1 MRRSVGITPDT
12 SSLYSTQKMHP
23 VGSTGPTG
31 LPPVGR
37 KRSQKACDMCY
48 RKKTRCEVEGPGM
61 ICLQCIRRRTKC
73 VFPSQQQHVVPPQ
86 EEKQEQLPSNDRYIE
101 SLKTRLERVES
112 LLLAAGIL
120 HESDITQDTLSDDDD
135 GNTSDDQW
143 NTNERPGSSC
153 RTSTHSES
161 SEYYDA
167 EQFPGV
173 VMLRLLRSSNLM
185 KATTPDILVCVP
197 IPKKWLPIT
206 RRSCSLSIL
215 SRGGIDWIK
224 RKTGD
229 DGFLSILARDSIHD
243 GPWNTWRPDVFHDLF
258 ASQVYKPLPPRSEVF
273 SLIKDFFRT
282 TNRMFPIFHE
292 GSFMRMVEWQYTQQ
306 TCDDSALW
314 ASINMVICLA
324 YEYRFS
330 NNLKPEKDREKARF
344 YFKNAVSVFT
354 ELALRRTDLLSVQ
367 ALICMGFFLRGN
379 AGTQAALPFMTA
391 AMRSCQ
397 RMGLHRNI
405 NRPDLSHIQ
414 QEQRRRVFWIT
425 FVIDQSTCLRAGN
438 APSQHPE
445 DFDVPLPQE
454 TEDDND
460 PEVSSNIPFFCQ
472 FCRMCVIKSRIYCQ
486 LYTAKALQKPPQELY
501 KSVSELHTELETW
514 KKDYPF
520 TDVPSIRG
528 AESDFLFG
536 FASIALHFVYY
547 NALIMIHRMPL
558 LLNFLIASRENEPDD
573 MKSYRKARASK
584 SSAICAMAARNTLK
598 LVNNMPWGDI
608 SWLWSLLY
616 YVFLAS
622 STLFSSILR
631 NTRSASVKEDLQ
643 TLNMAAKFFAALVSN
658 DEAANYS
665 GFMARVTATLERI
678 ARIAVEREE
687 KRPRSS
693 DDEDDEV
700 KIPGSKRQASR
711 NVPASHSKLYQRR
724 SSANQPAS
732 TSSYPTRPP
741 HHSHTAAP
749 SSKTTPLTTAPS
761 NMAEASGFPETI
773 EGFPRI
779 NSSGYVVPVCEDHP
793 KHFSPPI
800 SARPPT
806 QHTPQGPP
814 VTQQTGLGLSNLNGA
829 NLNLN
834 TMSDYASTGT
844 TFPSWQLRED
854 HTQTSSPH
862 DNIQSPFSATSSGAG
877 NTMFPDSWQ
886 VPLTADWQFGDEL
899 AWAGL
904 FRGENLQAPLMPIL
918 NAESFLNGPFASQ
931 PESGLDNETA
941 QPGGNDGNGYLG
953 FASQPL
959 GYNFMSGA
967 PPQGGQGQDEN
978 QEGQEMD
985 PTQAMFSNAF
995 MGMF

>member
-1 MRRSVGITPDT
+1 
-12 SSLYSTQKMHP
+12 MHP
-23 VGSTGPTG
+23 VGSTDPNG
-31 LPPVGR
+31 LPSVGR
-37 KRSQKACDMCY
+37 KRSQRACDMCY
-48 RKKTRCEVEGPGM
+48 RKKTRCEVDGPGL

-73 VFPSQQQHVVPPQ
+73 VFPSQQQVAPPQ
-86 EEKQEQLPSNDRYIE
+86 EEEQEQLPSNDQYID

-120 HESDITQDTLSDDDD
+120 HESDITQDTLSEDDD
-135 GNTSDDQW
+135 GNMSDDQW
-143 NTNERPGSSC
+143 IADERPGSS
-153 RTSTHSES
+153 RRMSTHSES

-167 EQFPGV
+167 EQFPGGGDV
-173 VMLRLLRSSNLM
+173 E
-185 KATTPDILVCVP
+185 ATP
-197 IPKKWLPIT
+197 IF
-206 RRSCSLSIL
+206 RAHESDDSRYFGRSCSLSIL

-229 DGFLSILARDSIHD
+229 DSFLTILARGSVHD

-314 ASINMVICLA
+314 ASINIVICLA

-330 NNLKPEKDREKARF
+330 NNLKPEKDREKARL

-405 NRPDLSHIQ
+405 NRPDLSHVQ
-414 QEQRRRVFWIT
+414 QEQRRRVFWIA

-438 APSQHPE
+438 APSQHPD
-445 DFDVPLPQE
+445 DFDVPLPE
-454 TEDDND
+454 LTEDDHD

-472 FCRMCVIKSRIYCQ
+472 LCRMCVIKSRIYCR
-486 LYTAKALQKPPQELY
+486 LYTAKALQKPPHELY
-501 KSVSELHTELETW
+501 KSVSELNIELETW

-520 TDVPSIRG
+520 TEVPKIRG

-558 LLNFLIASRENEPDD
+558 LLNYLLASRENEPEEF
-573 MKSYRKARASK
+573 KSYRKARASK

-598 LVNNMPWGDI
+598 LVNNMPWGEI

-622 STLFSSILR
+622 STLFSGILR
-631 NTRSASVKEDLQ
+631 NTRSTSVKEDLQ
-643 TLNMAAKFFAALVSN
+643 TLNMAARFFATIVSN

-665 GFMARVTATLERI
+665 GFMARVSATLERI

-700 KIPGSKRQASR
+700 KVPGSKRQASHAKGH
-711 NVPASHSKLYQRR
+711 PRR
-724 SSANQPAS
+724 VSANQPAS
-732 TSSYPTRPP
+732 TSSYQTRTP
-741 HHSHTAAP
+741 HHSHTATQ
-749 SSKTTPLTTAPS
+749 TTPLHTAP
-761 NMAEASGFPETI
+761 NMAETTGSNFPDTI

-779 NSSGYVVPVCEDHP
+779 NSSGYVIPVSEDDT
-793 KHFSPPI
+793 KHFSP
-800 SARPPT
+800 SMSTRPPT
-806 QHTPQGPP
+806 QHIPRGPL
-814 VTQQTGLGLSNLNGA
+814 VTQPTGLGLSNLNGPS
-829 NLNLN
+829 LNAM
-834 TMSDYASTGT
+834 TDFATY
-844 TFPSWQLRED
+844 PSWQLSED
-854 HTQTSSPH
+854 QTRTSSPH
-862 DNIQSPFSATSSGAG
+862 DNIQSPYSATSSGAG
-877 NTMFPDSWQ
+877 NPMFPDSWQ
-886 VPLTADWQFGDEL
+886 VPLTADWQYGDEL
-899 AWAGL
+899 WAGL
-904 FRGENLQAPLMPIL
+904 FRGDNIQSSSMPIL
-918 NAESFLNGPFASQ
+918 NAESFLNGPYPSQ
-931 PESGLDNETA
+931 QEPGLNNGTA
-941 QPGGNDGNGYLG
+941 QPGGNDPNGYMG

-959 GYNFMSGA
+959 GYTFMSGA
-967 PPQGGQGQDEN
+967 PPQGGQGQGGN
-978 QEGQEMD
+978 QEGQEID

>member
-1 MRRSVGITPDT
+1 MGEMHNGMRRSVGITPDT

-23 VGSTGPTG
+23 VGSTGPNG

-48 RKKTRCEVEGPGM
+48 RKKTRCEVDGPGM

-73 VFPSQQQHVVPPQ
+73 VFPSQQQNVAPPQ
-86 EEKQEQLPSNDRYIE
+86 EEKQEQLPSNDGYIE

-120 HESDITQDTLSDDDD
+120 HESDITQDTLSEDDD
-135 GNTSDDQW
+135 GNASDDRW
-143 NTNERPGSSC
+143 DSNERPGSSC

-167 EQFPGV
+167 EQFPGGGDV
-173 VMLRLLRSSNLM
+173 E
-185 KATTPDILVCVP
+185 ATP
-197 IPKKWLPIT
+197 IFKSHESDDS
-206 RRSCSLSIL
+206 RYFGRSCSLSIL
-215 SRGGIDWIK
+215 SRGGIEWIK

-229 DGFLSILARDSIHD
+229 DSFMRILARDSIHD

-314 ASINMVICLA
+314 ASINIVICLA

-330 NNLKPEKDREKARF
+330 NNLKPEKDREKARL

-414 QEQRRRVFWIT
+414 QEQRRRVFWIA
-425 FVIDQSTCLRAGN
+425 FIIDQSTCLRAGN
-438 APSQHPE
+438 APSQHPD

-460 PEVSSNIPFFCQ
+460 PEVSSNISFFCQ
-472 FCRMCVIKSRIYCQ
+472 LCRMCVIKSRIYCR
-486 LYTAKALQKPPQELY
+486 LYTAKALQKPPHELY
-501 KSVSELHTELETW
+501 KCVSDLHIELEAW
-514 KKDYPF
+514 KEDYPF
-520 TDVPSIRG
+520 TEVPVMRG

-536 FASIALHFVYY
+536 FASIGLHFVYY
-547 NALIMIHRMPL
+547 NAQIMIHRMPL
-558 LLNFLIASRENEPDD
+558 LLNYLIPSRENEPDGL
-573 MKSYRKARASK
+573 KSYRKARASK
-584 SSAICAMAARNTLK
+584 SAAICATAARNTLK
-598 LVNNMPWGDI
+598 LVHNMPWGEI

-631 NTRSASVKEDLQ
+631 NTRSGNVKEDLQ
-643 TLNMAAKFFAALVSN
+643 TLNMAARFFATLVSG

-678 ARIAVEREE
+678 ARIAIEREE

-693 DDEDDEV
+693 DDEDDEI

-711 NVPASHSKLYQRR
+711 NAPASHSKVHRRR
-724 SSANQPAS
+724 SSANQPVS
-732 TSSYPTRPP
+732 TSSYPTRPSY
-741 HHSHTAAP
+741 HTHTAAQA
-749 SSKTTPLTTAPS
+749 TPLTTTSS
-761 NMAEASGFPETI
+761 NMAEAISFPEII

-779 NSSGYVVPVCEDHP
+779 NSSGYVVPVSEDDP
-793 KHFSPPI
+793 KHFSAPI

-806 QHTPQGPP
+806 QHTRRGPP
-814 VTQQTGLGLSNLNGA
+814 VIQSTGLGLSNLNGA
-829 NLNLN
+829 SLN
-834 TMSDYASTGT
+834 TMTDFASTGT
-844 TFPSWQLRED
+844 TFPSWQLGED

-862 DNIQSPFSATSSGAG
+862 DNIQSPYSATSSGAG

-904 FRGENLQAPLMPIL
+904 FRRENPQASSMPIL

-931 PESGLDNETA
+931 PEPGLDNGTA
-941 QPGGNDGNGYLG
+941 QPGGNDVNSYLG

-959 GYNFMSGA
+959 GYNFMPGA
-967 PPQGGQGQDEN
+967 PPQEGQAQDGN